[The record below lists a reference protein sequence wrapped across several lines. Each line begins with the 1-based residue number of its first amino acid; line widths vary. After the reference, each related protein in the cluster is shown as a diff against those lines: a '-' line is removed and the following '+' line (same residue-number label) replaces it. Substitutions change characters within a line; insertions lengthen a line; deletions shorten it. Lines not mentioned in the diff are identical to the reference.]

1 MGRVEAG
8 EFEEV
13 VGAEATGTEAAK
25 GDRAPR
31 GDEL

>member
-1 MGRVEAG
+1 MRRVEAG

-25 GDRAPR
+25 GDRALKR
-31 GDEL
+31 R